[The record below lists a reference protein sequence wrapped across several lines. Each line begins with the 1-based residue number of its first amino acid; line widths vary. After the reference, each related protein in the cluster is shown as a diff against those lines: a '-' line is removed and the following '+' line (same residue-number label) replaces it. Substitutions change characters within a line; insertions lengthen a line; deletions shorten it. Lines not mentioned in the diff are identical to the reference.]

1 MSERLTLTAA
11 DEYFCH
17 QTVQTF
23 EEVQST
29 DRNWTEKSYI
39 VAFDDSASV
48 MVAFGLGKY
57 TNRNVMDAYAGISRG
72 KEQITVRASRE
83 LAPEPNLTVIGPIRY
98 EVVEP
103 LQKVRFVLEPNAVQP
118 IAFDCL

>member
-39 VAFDDSASV
+39 VAFDDSATV
-48 MVAFGLGKY
+48 MIAFGLGKY
-57 TNRNVMDAYAGISRG
+57 TNRNVMDGFAAVALPGRVIN
-72 KEQITVRASRE
+72 VRASRI
-83 LAPEPNLTVIGPIRY
+83 LRPSRY
-98 EVVEP
+98 H
-103 LQKVRFVLEPNAVQP
+103 RNRS
-118 IAFDCL
+118 